1 MARGQARMETTATPT
16 KTRRRN
22 GSSQRRRK
30 TASRPRSVMR
40 EAVADDVAAMRAEID
55 DMIASLEAKIDR
67 LNRITKQG
75 AAHAAQGANDV
86 VMNAI
91 SGLTGQVTGH
101 MQDTAKTASDDV
113 ARFGNQALKRIVS
126 EIDQRP
132 FLTLAI
138 AAGIGFIAGLV
149 RPRE

>member
-1 MARGQARMETTATPT
+1 MARGQAQAETSA

-22 GSSQRRRK
+22 GSAQRRRRK
-30 TASRPRSVMR
+30 TSPSRARGIMR

-67 LNRITKQG
+67 LNRISKRG
-75 AAHAAQGANDV
+75 AAHAAEGASDI
-86 VMNAI
+86 MLNAI
-91 SGLTGQVTGH
+91 SGLTDQVSGR
-101 MQDTAKTASDDV
+101 MQDTARSASDEV
-113 ARFGNQALKRIVS
+113 TKFGNQALRRIVS
-126 EIDQRP
+126 EIDHRP

-138 AAGIGFIAGLV
+138 AAGIGFIAGLA

>member
-1 MARGQARMETTATPT
+1 MARGQAQMETTTT

-22 GSSQRRRK
+22 GSTRRRK
-30 TASRPRSVMR
+30 TSVSRSHGIMR
-40 EAVADDVAAMRAEID
+40 EAMADDIAAMRAEIN

-67 LNRITKQG
+67 LNRISKQG
-75 AAHAAQGANDV
+75 ATHAAEGANDSV
-86 VMNAI
+86 LSAI
-91 SGLTGQVTGH
+91 SGLTGQVTGR
-101 MQDTAKTASDDV
+101 MQGSAKTASDDM
-113 ARFGNQALKRIVS
+113 AKFGNQALKRIAT
-126 EIDQRP
+126 EIDHRP

>member
-1 MARGQARMETTATPT
+1 MARGQAQTEAATT

-22 GSSQRRRK
+22 GSAQRRRK
-30 TASRPRSVMR
+30 TTTSRARGIMR

-67 LNRITKQG
+67 LNRISKQG

-86 VMNAI
+86 MMNAI
-91 SGLTGQVTGH
+91 SGLTGQVTGQ
-101 MQDTAKTASDDV
+101 MQDTARNASDEV
-113 ARFGNQALKRIVS
+113 AKFGNQAIKRIVS
-126 EIDQRP
+126 EIDHRP

>member
-1 MARGQARMETTATPT
+1 MARGQAQMETATR
-16 KTRRRN
+16 KIRRRN
-22 GSSQRRRK
+22 GSAQRRRK
-30 TASRPRSVMR
+30 TAISRARGIMR

-67 LNRITKQG
+67 LNRISKQS
-75 AAHAAQGANDV
+75 AAHAAEGATDV
-86 VMNAI
+86 MHKAI
-91 SGLTGQVTGH
+91 SGLTGQMTGR
-101 MQDTAKTASDDV
+101 MQDSARTASDEV
-113 ARFGNQALKRIVS
+113 ARFGNQALKRIAT
-126 EIDQRP
+126 EIDHRP